1 MIQRY
6 ETKLDWGGNGISLV
20 RDSNG
25 TIVLHSDHAAEV
37 ARLSARSDAVARLV
51 EACRHLLG
59 ALRPEDFAGR
69 KGSNVLALLS
79 HTNDAIAAVEKE
91 INDAR

>member
-51 EACRHLLG
+51 EACRAIKEYETAGGPGYDDWDRYYDAMHE
-59 ALRPEDFAGR
+59 AL
-69 KGSNVLALLS
+69 
-79 HTNDAIAAVEKE
+79 AAVEKE
-91 INDAR
+91 IQP